1 MYVIILNKH
10 TFSEK
15 DTLAI
20 VGFKNVYLCIRN
32 REMRIKKEILV
43 R

>member
-20 VGFKNVYLCIRN
+20 VGFKKMSTFASAIERDAN
-32 REMRIKKEILV
+32 
-43 R
+43 

>member
-20 VGFKNVYLCIRN
+20 VGFKKMSTFASAIERDAKVN
-32 REMRIKKEILV
+32 ILV

>member
-1 MYVIILNKH
+1 MIILNKH

-20 VGFKNVYLCIRN
+20 VGFKKCLPLHPQS
-32 REMRIKKEILV
+32 REMQIKKEILV